1 MNLYHRVA
9 ITLACASVLC
19 ALSVFAV
26 GAATIVNGGKTDYV
40 IALCSRPIPSEQ
52 TAAKELQSYLEK
64 STGVLIPI
72 VGESSLTS
80 SQPAIMVGPTVFTR
94 SKGIVLKGEED
105 WTIKTI
111 ANRLVLTGGRP
122 RGTLYSVY
130 HFLED
135 HVGIRWWT
143 MWEESVPR
151 LNKLTI
157 NTIDE
162 SGKPGFMYRDIYD
175 AEIGWP
181 KEFYVRNRVN
191 GMFSFAPWEYGGTV
205 QYGPPYHV
213 HTFSRYF
220 PSSEYFTTHP
230 EYFSM
235 SGGKRIDNGQL
246 CLTNKDMQREWIVKM
261 KEYIRSSYAEADK
274 AGVPR
279 PSMFSISQNDWMGS
293 CECENCKP
301 IYEKEGHAGLEL
313 MFVNEVADEIA
324 KVYPDVLVDTLAYSF
339 YAAAPKTIKPRPNV
353 CIRVCDDP
361 GDVLHGMGHPNNREG
376 LNTLKDWSKI
386 TNHLRIW
393 DYGVIYTPN
402 LPTPTQLYTAADM
415 KLFKKLG
422 VEGVFTELE
431 NVLTTDM
438 WDMKAWM
445 LAKTMEDPNAN
456 SGKLVKEFTDGY
468 YGAAGRYVREYLNI
482 INKALNKRPVYIN
495 FGGNPA
501 GYTFL
506 DVKTVSAADSAFD
519 KAEAAVAGDPVL
531 LDRVQFARTSLD
543 RAICLRYRNL
553 YRENSEIPNA
563 KPLTVTPKI
572 SGVRAAN
579 ILRKMAQ
586 QRFPSSPQ
594 WTSGALA
601 EATLLE
607 SISEAVVV
615 APIPEQF
622 KGYKK
627 DDIVDF
633 PSDMF
638 RLWSNI
644 KIVKDT
650 ESAYGMTCKMAMSD
664 ATAEERARYMITDAQ
679 PMPMGHYNPK
689 DRVFGGSTGI
699 APKDIKPGYNLY
711 TYGPFKMKPSEYF
724 YLFWSWNIQMDL
736 DAIRSDDPNQEYE
749 VYASIK
755 FEGPSF
761 PTGDPT
767 KPDAICVDR
776 IIAVRV
782 AK

>member
-1 MNLYHRVA
+1 MA
-9 ITLACASVLC
+9 K
-19 ALSVFAV
+19 
-26 GAATIVNGGKTDYV
+26 AATIVSGGKTDYV

-80 SQPAIMVGPTVFTR
+80 SQPAIMVGPTVYAR
-94 SKGIVLKGEED
+94 SKGIMPKGEED
-105 WTIKTI
+105 WTIKTVG
-111 ANRLVLTGGRP
+111 NRLVLTGGRP

-143 MWEESVPR
+143 MWEESVPK

-157 NTIDE
+157 SSIDR
-162 SGKPGFMYRDIYD
+162 SGSPGFIYRDIYD

-191 GMFSFAPWEYGGTV
+191 GMFSFIPWEYGGTV

-213 HTFSRYF
+213 HTFSHYF
-220 PSSEYFTTHP
+220 PASQYFKTHP

-279 PSMFSISQNDWMGS
+279 PSMYSISQNDWAGS

-324 KVYPDVLVDTLAYSF
+324 KVYPDVLIDTLAYSF

-376 LNTLKDWSKI
+376 LKTLKDWSKI

-468 YGAAGRYVREYLNI
+468 YGTAGRYVREYLNI

-506 DVKTVSAADSAFD
+506 DVKTVSAANAAFD
-519 KAEAAVAGDPVL
+519 KAESAAAGDPVL

-553 YRENSEIPNA
+553 YRENSEIPDA

-594 WTSGALA
+594 WTGGALA

-615 APIPEQF
+615 APIPEQL

-650 ESAYGMTCKMAMSD
+650 ESAYGLTCKLAMAD
-664 ATAEERARYMITDAQ
+664 TNAEERARYMITDAQ

-699 APKDIKPGYNLY
+699 TPKDIESGYNLY
-711 TYGPFKMKPSEYF
+711 KFGPFKMKPSEYF

-761 PTGDPT
+761 PSGDPSR
-767 KPDAICVDR
+767 PDAICVDR

>member
-1 MNLYHRVA
+1 MSVM
-9 ITLACASVLC
+9 LAVSILTAS
-19 ALSVFAV
+19 AN
-26 GAATIVNGGKTDYV
+26 TIVSGGKVDYV
-40 IALCSRPIPSEQ
+40 IALCSKPIPSEQ
-52 TAAKELQSYLEK
+52 TAAKELQTYLEK

-72 VGESSLTS
+72 VGEVSLTS
-80 SQPAIMVGPTVFTR
+80 TQPAIMVGPTAFAIAQGIKP
-94 SKGIVLKGEED
+94 KGNEE
-105 WTIKTI
+105 WVIKTI
-111 ANRLVLTGGRP
+111 GNKLVLTGGRP

-135 HVGIRWWT
+135 HVGIKWWT
-143 MWEESVPR
+143 MWEETVP
-151 LNKLTI
+151 KLDKLVI

-162 SGKPGFMYRDIYD
+162 SGKPGFMYRDIYEG
-175 AEIGWP
+175 EISWP

-213 HTFSRYF
+213 HTFSHYF
-220 PSSEYFTTHP
+220 PASQYFKTHP

-246 CLTNKDMQREWIVKM
+246 CLTNKDMQREWIAKM

-279 PSMFSISQNDWMGS
+279 PLMFSISQNDWAGS

-313 MFVNEVADEIA
+313 MFVNAVADEIA
-324 KVYPDVLVDTLAYSF
+324 KDYPDVLIDTLAYSF

-361 GDVLHGMGHPNNREG
+361 GDVMHGMGHPNNKVG
-376 LNTLKDWSKI
+376 LKTLKDWSKI
-386 TNHLRIW
+386 TKHLRIW
-393 DYGVIYTPN
+393 DYDVIYTPN
-402 LPTPTQLYTAADM
+402 LPTPTQLYTANDM
-415 KLFKKLG
+415 KLFKKVG

-438 WDMKAWM
+438 WDMKAWI

-456 SGKLVKEFTDGY
+456 SDKLVREFTDGY
-468 YGAAGRYVREYLNI
+468 YGAAGRYVREYLNG

-495 FGGNPA
+495 FGGSPA

-506 DVKTVSAADSAFD
+506 DVKTVLSANTAFD
-519 KAEAAVAGDPVL
+519 KAEAAVSNDPVL

-563 KPLTVTPKI
+563 KPLEVTPKI

-579 ILRKMAQ
+579 ILRKIAQ
-586 QRFPSSPQ
+586 QRFPTSPQ
-594 WTSGALA
+594 WTAGALA
-601 EATLLE
+601 EATMLD
-607 SISEAVVV
+607 SISEAVVI
-615 APIPEQF
+615 APLPEQF

-627 DDIVDF
+627 DSIVDF
-633 PSDMF
+633 PSDLF

-650 ESAYGMTCKMAMSD
+650 ESAYGLTCKIAMAD
-664 ATAEERARYMITDAQ
+664 VTAEERAKYMITDAQ

-711 TYGPFKMKPSEYF
+711 KFGPFKMKPSEYF

-736 DAIRSDDPNQEYE
+736 DAIRSDNPNQEYE

-761 PTGDPT
+761 PTGDPS
-767 KPDAICVDR
+767 KPDVICVDR